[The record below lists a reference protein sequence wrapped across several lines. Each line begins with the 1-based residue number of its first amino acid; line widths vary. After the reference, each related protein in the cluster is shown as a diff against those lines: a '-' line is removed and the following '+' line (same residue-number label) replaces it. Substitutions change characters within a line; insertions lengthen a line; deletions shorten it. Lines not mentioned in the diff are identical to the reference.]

1 MARPA
6 TALSCTGRVAL
17 IRVDRDADG
26 KVIESKLLAAW
37 HSSEIDVDALKRNAP
52 AAAAK
57 AQPVAGATRVEV
69 EVVEL

>member
-6 TALSCTGRVAL
+6 TAFSCTGRIVL
-17 IRVDRDADG
+17 VRRDRDAG
-26 KVIESKLLAAW
+26 GRVVESKLLAAW
-37 HSSEIDVDALKRNAP
+37 HSSEIDVEEIRRTLP

-57 AQPVAGATRVEV
+57 AQPVAGAVAVEV

>member
-6 TALSCTGRVAL
+6 TAFSCTGRVVL
-17 IRVDRDADG
+17 IRRDRDAG
-26 KVIESKLLAAW
+26 GRIIQAQLLAAW
-37 HSSEIDVDALKRNAP
+37 DASEIDVDALKRNAP

-57 AQPVAGATRVEV
+57 AKPLAGAIVVEV

>member
-6 TALSCTGRVAL
+6 TAFSCTGRVVL
-17 IRVDRDADG
+17 IRLDRDADG
-26 KVIESKLLAAW
+26 KVVDSRLLAAW
-37 HSSEIDVDALKRNAP
+37 DVSEIDVEEIKRTLP

-57 AQPVAGATRVEV
+57 AEPVAGATRVEM

>member
-6 TALSCTGRVAL
+6 TAFSRAGRIVL
-17 IRVDRDADG
+17 VRRDRDAG
-26 KVIESKLLAAW
+26 GRIIQAQLLDAW

-57 AQPVAGATRVEV
+57 AQPVAGAVVVEV

>member
-1 MARPA
+1 MSN
-6 TALSCTGRVAL
+6 TMSCTGRIVL
-17 IRVDRDADG
+17 VRVDRDAG
-26 KVIESKLLAAW
+26 GRVVESKLLAAW
-37 HSSEIDVDALKRNAP
+37 HSSEIDVEEIKRTLP

>member
-6 TALSCTGRVAL
+6 TAMSCTGRIVL
-17 IRVDRDADG
+17 VRRDRDAG
-26 KVIESKLLAAW
+26 GRIIQAQLLAAW
-37 HSSEIDVDALKRNAP
+37 HSSEIDVEALKRNAP

>member
-1 MARPA
+1 MGNAM
-6 TALSCTGRVAL
+6 SCTGRIVL
-17 IRVDRDADG
+17 IRLDRDAGG
-26 KVIESKLLAAW
+26 KVIDSQLLAAW
-37 HSSEIDVDALKRNAP
+37 HRSEIDVAALKRNAP

>member
-6 TALSCTGRVAL
+6 TAMSCTGRVVL
-17 IRVDRDADG
+17 VRRDRDADG
-26 KVIESKLLAAW
+26 KVIDSPLVAAW
-37 HSSEIDVDALKRNAP
+37 HRSEIDVEEIKRNAP

-57 AQPVAGATRVEV
+57 AQPVAGAIVVEV

>member
-6 TALSCTGRVAL
+6 TAFSCTGRIVL
-17 IRVDRDADG
+17 VRRDRDADG

-37 HSSEIDVDALKRNAP
+37 HSSEIDVEAMKRNAP

-57 AQPVAGATRVEV
+57 AEPVAGVTRVEI